1 MSVQEAE
8 QTTQRKLFMDDLD
21 ILNFAKNADREL
33 KANSYFFSI
42 IYSEV
47 AKVDEGFY
55 ITPDLKIAVASMKHL
70 YEHNI
75 KDDKLIADIIRAAL
89 PHENAHAMLF
99 PFMTRMNLTY
109 AIVHG
114 YCEKRGIQF
123 NAGFF
128 NAVENIISDIF
139 NELVLYEQELGD
151 YVLLPKLRY
160 FYIYLP
166 NRSKIENEVTERHK
180 LERNPISALFTTHNL
195 VFASLY
201 MGKLKRPRVP
211 EPKWFSEYIY
221 NVLDESAERF
231 SISDHIRYYLSGDFS
246 RIMMDLIHNYN
257 MYDYVDKFYTQMK
270 QTISGGRLS
279 MSQQDFTRFD
289 EILNTVKRPESA
301 QYWKYFIILTS
312 FYRYAI
318 ENPDIMN
325 QCMAL
330 PNIDTGKTRPGMPS
344 PTILNSILN
353 NMGKDLLS
361 PELAEFVA
369 KRLLSVAL
377 ITSKPTFEETQRTAV
392 VKIPWYRRPRGKIDP
407 LSLVKP
413 SILDWKV
420 EVATQVPE
428 YRRSTLSAVG
438 VPDRV
443 TVIIDESG
451 STTSQTSILSPII
464 GIDTSVFDVERT
476 TIMSLLLNVMKY
488 TDNVDVTLI
497 RFSDSA
503 KVEGGKIKE
512 IYEHLKNL
520 KPQELAW
527 GGTYIEGAI
536 EKGIE
541 VHTDKPYNY
550 FLLATDMEITSN
562 QVRIVRDLV
571 LEKIRRSPVLI
582 LSVNNDLPPSI
593 EKLNSYPNVAAVA
606 VKSMLDYP
614 KLEAAI
620 KKLAK
625 LMIKG

>member
-1 MSVQEAE
+1 MAVQESE
-8 QTTQRKLFMDDLD
+8 QTAQRKLFMDDLD
-21 ILNFAKNADREL
+21 ILEFAKKADREL
-33 KANSYFFSI
+33 KTNSYFFSI

-47 AKVDEGFY
+47 SKVDEGFY

-70 YEHNI
+70 HEHNI
-75 KDDKLIADIIRAAL
+75 KDDKLIADIIRGAL

-109 AIVHG
+109 AVVYG
-114 YCEKRGIQF
+114 YCEKQGIQF
-123 NAGFF
+123 NAGLF
-128 NAVENIISDIF
+128 NAVENIVSDIF

-166 NRSKIENEVTERHK
+166 NRSEIENQVAERSK
-180 LERNPISALFTTHNL
+180 LEKNPIKALFTTHNL

-201 MGKLKRPRVP
+201 AGKLKKPRIP

-221 NVLDESAERF
+221 NVLSESAENFR
-231 SISDHIRYYLSGDFS
+231 ISDHINYYLSGDFS
-246 RIMMDLIHNYN
+246 RIMADLVHHYN
-257 MYDYVDKFYTQMK
+257 MYDYIDKFYTQMK
-270 QTISGGRLS
+270 QAISSGRLS
-279 MSQQDFTRFD
+279 MSQQDFARFE
-289 EILNTVKRPESA
+289 EILSAVKRPETT
-301 QYWKYFIILTS
+301 QYWKYFIILTA
-312 FYRYAI
+312 FYRYAV
-318 ENPDIMN
+318 ENPEIMS
-325 QCMAL
+325 QCMML
-330 PNIDTGKTRPGMPS
+330 PNIDTGKTRPGVPS
-344 PTILNSILN
+344 PTILSNILK

-377 ITSKPTFEETQRTAV
+377 ITAKPSFEEVQRTAV

-413 SILDWKV
+413 SILDWRV
-420 EVATQVPE
+420 EVSTQVPE
-428 YRRSTLSAVG
+428 YRKTMLSAVG
-438 VPDRV
+438 VPDKV
-443 TVIIDESG
+443 TIIIDESG
-451 STTSQTSILSPII
+451 STTSTTSILSPII

-476 TIMSLLLNVMKY
+476 TVMSLLLNVMKY

-497 RFSDSA
+497 RFSDST
-503 KVEGGKIKE
+503 KVEAGRIKE
-512 IYEHLKNL
+512 IYEKLKNL
-520 KPQELAW
+520 KPYELAW

-536 EKGIE
+536 EKGVE
-541 VHTDKPYNY
+541 VHVDKPYNY
-550 FLLATDMEITSN
+550 FLLATDMEITAS
-562 QVRIVRDLV
+562 QAKIVRDVV

-593 EKLNSYPNVAAVA
+593 EKLNSYPNVAAVS

-625 LMIKG
+625 LMVKE